1 MIHENQKIEE
11 PSTVLVRAKGD
22 MLYDNHRQYEN
33 PHIIGVRLEGK
44 EALYAAIV
52 TAKALAT
59 ETAKPLWY
67 RVINYLEEKYKIKY
81 G

>member
-1 MIHENQKIEE
+1 MINENKRLEE
-11 PSTVLVRAKGD
+11 PALELIKGSAD
-22 MLYDNHRQYEN
+22 MLYDLHRKYEN
-33 PHIIGVRLEGK
+33 PNIIGVRLEGK

-52 TAKALAT
+52 TAKALAA

-67 RVINYLEEKYKIKY
+67 RVINYLEDKYKIKY

>member
-1 MIHENQKIEE
+1 MIHEDKKLEE

-22 MLYDNHRQYEN
+22 MLYDNHKQYEN
-33 PHIIGVRLEGK
+33 PNIIGVRLEGK
-44 EALYAAIV
+44 EALFAAII
-52 TAKALAT
+52 TAKQLAS

>member
-1 MIHENQKIEE
+1 M
-11 PSTVLVRAKGD
+11 R
-22 MLYDNHRQYEN
+22 
-33 PHIIGVRLEGK
+33 IGVRLEGK

-52 TAKALAT
+52 TAKALAA

-67 RVINYLEEKYKIKY
+67 RVINYLEDKYKIKY